1 MPISFPN
8 DVNGDVLRRMQEL
21 GVDFTQPRQIDFVVV
36 LPSEDAAEAFAQHI
50 RELGYFISIARSG
63 CVPELPWDARIE
75 RTMIP
80 SHAGITEFE
89 STLADLAER
98 FGGRNDGW
106 GSLT

>member
-8 DVNGDVLRRMQEL
+8 DVNGDVLRRMQEH
-21 GVDFTQPRQIDFVVV
+21 GVDFTQPRHIDFVVAF
-36 LPSEDAAEAFAQHI
+36 PSEDAAEAFAQEI
-50 RELGYFISIARSG
+50 RELGHSISIARSD

-80 SHAGITEFE
+80 SHAEITEFE
-89 STLADLAER
+89 STLTDLAER

-106 GSLT
+106 GLLT